1 LNSLVQ
7 IDFSQLE
14 SVAVQEW
21 LDKKIR
27 DKNLAET
34 IKTYLRLYTYGND
47 PDIQSVGSALR
58 QLYVAGPMYIDGG
71 WQTLVNG
78 LLAAAENGK
87 AKIVKGKK
95 VTRVE
100 RTDSSRWLVTLS
112 DKTQVSAKIVVIAAG
127 PKDAYSLFNDNER
140 PKMVS
145 KAAKEARPIR
155 MACLD
160 VALNNLPDKDALFA
174 LGVDLPLYFSVHS
187 AYAKLAPEGGSLIHV
202 AEHLGSWIEP
212 KPREDQQELEE
223 LLDLMQPGWRQV
235 IIKKRPLPNML
246 VSNAVVTAAAGGLA
260 GRPDEKIGDNLY
272 IVGDWV
278 GKEGLLSNASFASAK
293 RAADLILDA

>member
-1 LNSLVQ
+1 L
-7 IDFSQLE
+7 
-14 SVAVQEW
+14 
-21 LDKKIR
+21 
-27 DKNLAET
+27 
-34 IKTYLRLYTYGND
+34 
-47 PDIQSVGSALR
+47 
-58 QLYVAGPMYIDGG
+58 
-71 WQTLVNG
+71 QTLVNG

-127 PKDAYSLFNDNER
+127 PKDAYSLFTDNER

-145 KAAKEARPIR
+145 KAAKESRPIR

-235 IIKKRPLPNML
+235 IVKKRPLPNML

>member
-1 LNSLVQ
+1 LNSLAQ

-58 QLYVAGPMYIDGG
+58 QLYVAGPMYIDRG

-140 PKMVS
+140 PNMVS

-187 AYAKLAPEGGSLIHV
+187 AYAKLLLREV
-202 AEHLGSWIEP
+202 HLS
-212 KPREDQQELEE
+212 
-223 LLDLMQPGWRQV
+223 M
-235 IIKKRPLPNML
+235 
-246 VSNAVVTAAAGGLA
+246 
-260 GRPDEKIGDNLY
+260 
-272 IVGDWV
+272 
-278 GKEGLLSNASFASAK
+278 
-293 RAADLILDA
+293 

>member
-1 LNSLVQ
+1 LNSLAQ

-112 DKTQVSAKIVVIAAG
+112 DKTQVSAKIVVI
-127 PKDAYSLFNDNER
+127 EQVQ
-140 PKMVS
+140 KMPTV
-145 KAAKEARPIR
+145 
-155 MACLD
+155 
-160 VALNNLPDKDALFA
+160 
-174 LGVDLPLYFSVHS
+174 FSM
-187 AYAKLAPEGGSLIHV
+187 IMRD
-202 AEHLGSWIEP
+202 
-212 KPREDQQELEE
+212 PRWCQR
-223 LLDLMQPGWRQV
+223 RQ
-235 IIKKRPLPNML
+235 KKRDIYAWRVWMSLLTTSQTKMPYLLLEWTYPYIFRFILHMQSL
-246 VSNAVVTAAAGGLA
+246 LLRAVH
-260 GRPDEKIGDNLY
+260 
-272 IVGDWV
+272 
-278 GKEGLLSNASFASAK
+278 LSM
-293 RAADLILDA
+293 